1 MECDSMLDVEKIK
14 THGMT
19 DDSYREFL
27 ANMANIIIS
36 DMNVISTGT
45 VSEIIANRRLLFDVV
60 KELHNAKGD
69 IYAGR
74 TLENSYQQEVNRQV
88 DENRQDGGSTYSAMP
103 YMQG

>member
-1 MECDSMLDVEKIK
+1 MLDVEKTK
-14 THGMT
+14 NYGMSR
-19 DDSYREFL
+19 DEYREFL

-36 DMNVISTGT
+36 DVNVISTGT

-74 TLENSYQQEVNRQV
+74 TLENSYQQEANRQV
-88 DENRQDGGSTYSAMP
+88 AENQRNGSSTNSEMP
-103 YMQG
+103 YLQD